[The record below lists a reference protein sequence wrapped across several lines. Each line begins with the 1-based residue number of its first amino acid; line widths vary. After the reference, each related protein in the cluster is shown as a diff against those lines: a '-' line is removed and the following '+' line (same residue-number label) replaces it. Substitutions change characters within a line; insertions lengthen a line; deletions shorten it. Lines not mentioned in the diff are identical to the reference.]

1 MDFVSIKEASNIVTI
16 AMDDGKAN
24 AMGFQMLSELND
36 ALDATEKSAK
46 ATILTGRQGLL
57 SGGFDLKVIRE
68 GSEEDVTRLVS
79 RGVQTLMRLFGYS
92 RPLIIVV
99 PGHAV
104 ALGGFLTL
112 VGDYRIGVSGDFK
125 IGLNETSIGLPLPM
139 FGVELVRSRLNSRYI
154 TRSAISAELFG
165 PDEAKE
171 AGFLD
176 QVVSEIE
183 LVACAESV
191 AQRLSSLDLPS
202 FAKTKYSFR
211 RGLIDRVLSRYV

>member
-1 MDFVSIKEASNIVTI
+1 
-16 AMDDGKAN
+16 
-24 AMGFQMLSELND
+24 
-36 ALDATEKSAK
+36 
-46 ATILTGRQGLL
+46 
-57 SGGFDLKVIRE
+57 
-68 GSEEDVTRLVS
+68 
-79 RGVQTLMRLFGYS
+79 MRLFGYS

-154 TRSAISAELFG
+154 TRAAISAELFR
-165 PDEAKE
+165 PNEAKE

-211 RGLIDRVLSRYV
+211 QGLIDRVLSRYV

>member
-1 MDFVSIKEASNIVTI
+1 MDFVSIKEVSNIVTI

-36 ALDATEKSAK
+36 ALDATEKSSK
-46 ATILTGRQGLL
+46 VTILTGRQGLL

-112 VGDYRIGVSGDFK
+112 VGDYRIGVS
-125 IGLNETSIGLPLPM
+125 
-139 FGVELVRSRLNSRYI
+139 
-154 TRSAISAELFG
+154 
-165 PDEAKE
+165 
-171 AGFLD
+171 
-176 QVVSEIE
+176 
-183 LVACAESV
+183 C
-191 AQRLSSLDLPS
+191 LS
-202 FAKTKYSFR
+202 TKFNCR
-211 RGLIDRVLSRYV
+211 W